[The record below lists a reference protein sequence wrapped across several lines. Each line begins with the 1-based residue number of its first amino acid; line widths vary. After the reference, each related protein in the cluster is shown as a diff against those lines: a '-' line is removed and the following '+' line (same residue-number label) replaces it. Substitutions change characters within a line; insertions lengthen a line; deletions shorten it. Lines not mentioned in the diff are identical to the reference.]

1 MLTTYKKH
9 NMPQLFNL
17 GGFTL
22 QKTHTIRVN
31 LIRSQDLNVPYLE
44 IDPIDNSLYLRNVR
58 DIKTSNGRTILADR
72 IIEA

>member
-1 MLTTYKKH
+1 
-9 NMPQLFNL
+9 MPQLFNL

-44 IDPIDNSLYLRNVR
+44 IDPNDNSLYLRNVK
-58 DIKTSNGRTILADR
+58 DIKTINGRTILADR

>member
-1 MLTTYKKH
+1 
-9 NMPQLFNL
+9 MPQLFNL

-44 IDPIDNSLYLRNVR
+44 VDPMDNSLYLRNVK
-58 DIKTSNGRTILADR
+58 DIKTNTGRTIISDR
-72 IIEA
+72 IIENP

>member
-1 MLTTYKKH
+1 
-9 NMPQLFNL
+9 MPQLFNL